1 MQEKYQSMITS
12 DGWIICAKCGRKL
25 AKVLCGINST
35 QQQPVGRS
43 EAIIELKCHSCKSLN
58 LFGGGYGKF

>member
-1 MQEKYQSMITS
+1 MQEQYQSMITS

-43 EAIIELKCHSCKSLN
+43 GAIIELKCHSCKSLN

>member
-12 DGWIICAKCGRKL
+12 DGWIICAKCGRRL
-25 AKVLCGINST
+25 ARLLCGTNST
-35 QQQPVGRS
+35 QQQSVGRS
-43 EAIIELKCHSCKSLN
+43 ESIIELKCHSCKSLN